1 MSQTLISTDE
11 AKTIDLDE
19 LLRKL
24 SASKTGLSDSEA
36 KKRVQ
41 QFGPNEIAEKK
52 ANPLMKFLSN
62 FWGPIPWMI
71 EIAVILSGIIG
82 HWQEFFIILFLLL
95 INGVIRFWEEHQAD
109 NAIEALK
116 QRLAL
121 KAKVLRD
128 NRWSELPARELV
140 PGDIIRVRLGDIVP
154 ADIKLIDGEYLLV
167 DQSALTG
174 ESLPVEKHLF
184 DVSYSGSIV
193 RQGEMNALVVSTGM
207 NTYFGKTTQL
217 MEETMTH
224 SHFQKAI
231 IKIGDF
237 LITLDLLLVAF
248 IFLVAIFRHESILET
263 LQFALVLTVASIPAA
278 LPAVL
283 SVTMAIGAVALAKK
297 GAIVTKLLSIEE
309 MAGVDVLCSDKTGT
323 ITKNE
328 LSIAAVEP
336 LENFTTTDVF
346 LIGTLASKEED
357 QDPIDNTIISKAKTL
372 ETVIKTLDR
381 YKVTKFTP
389 FDPVIKHTEAT
400 VLDADGTSFKVAK
413 GAPQVILSLV
423 SNKAKIKPRVNKFV
437 TVSARKGYRSLGI
450 ARTFDSEENW
460 QFVGIIALFDPP
472 REDSAETISR
482 AETMGLQVK
491 MITGDHLAIA
501 REIAGQVNL
510 GSKITRFTSFKSKA
524 AMGVPHY
531 LDKINGFAQVLPEDK
546 YQIVDHFQQ
555 NEHIVAMTGDGV
567 NDAPALKKA
576 DVGIAVANATDAARS
591 AADIVLTKPGLSV
604 IIDAI
609 KESRKIFQRMTNY
622 AVYRVTETIR
632 VVIFITLAI
641 IVFNFYPI
649 TPLMIVL
656 LAILNDAPIMTIAFD
671 NVRYSNKPEK
681 WDMITLLS
689 VASFLGVIGVLS
701 SFGILYIG
709 QEVLQLNR
717 EVLQSLIYLKLSVA
731 GHLTLFVARTKGPF
745 WSIKPG
751 KSLLIAV
758 ISTQLIATI
767 ITVYGILLPP
777 MGWGLAFLVWGYAL
791 IAFIITDYLKVRFY
805 RLCERNG
812 VKFSR

>member
-1 MSQTLISTDE
+1 MSQTLITTEE

-24 SASKTGLSDSEA
+24 STSKTGLSNPEA
-36 KKRVQ
+36 NKRVQ
-41 QFGPNEIAEKK
+41 QFGLNEIAEKK
-52 ANPLMKFLSN
+52 VNPLIKFLSN

-128 NRWSELPARELV
+128 NHWSELPARELV

-154 ADIKLIDGEYLLV
+154 ADIKLINGEYLLV

-207 NTYFGKTTQL
+207 NTYFGKTTKL
-217 MEETMTH
+217 MEEAMTH

-248 IFLVAIFRHESILET
+248 IFLIAIFRHESILET

-283 SVTMAIGAVALAKK
+283 SVTMAIGAMALAKR

-336 LENFTTTDVF
+336 LENFTATDVY

-357 QDPIDNTIISKAKTL
+357 RDPIDNTIISKAKTL
-372 ETVIKTLDR
+372 EPVIKSLDR

-400 VLDADGTSFKVAK
+400 ILDADGTSFKVAK

-423 SNKAKIKPRVNKFV
+423 S
-437 TVSARKGYRSLGI
+437 
-450 ARTFDSEENW
+450 
-460 QFVGIIALFDPP
+460 
-472 REDSAETISR
+472 
-482 AETMGLQVK
+482 
-491 MITGDHLAIA
+491 
-501 REIAGQVNL
+501 
-510 GSKITRFTSFKSKA
+510 
-524 AMGVPHY
+524 
-531 LDKINGFAQVLPEDK
+531 
-546 YQIVDHFQQ
+546 
-555 NEHIVAMTGDGV
+555 
-567 NDAPALKKA
+567 
-576 DVGIAVANATDAARS
+576 
-591 AADIVLTKPGLSV
+591 
-604 IIDAI
+604 
-609 KESRKIFQRMTNY
+609 
-622 AVYRVTETIR
+622 
-632 VVIFITLAI
+632 
-641 IVFNFYPI
+641 
-649 TPLMIVL
+649 
-656 LAILNDAPIMTIAFD
+656 
-671 NVRYSNKPEK
+671 
-681 WDMITLLS
+681 
-689 VASFLGVIGVLS
+689 
-701 SFGILYIG
+701 
-709 QEVLQLNR
+709 
-717 EVLQSLIYLKLSVA
+717 
-731 GHLTLFVARTKGPF
+731 
-745 WSIKPG
+745 
-751 KSLLIAV
+751 
-758 ISTQLIATI
+758 
-767 ITVYGILLPP
+767 
-777 MGWGLAFLVWGYAL
+777 
-791 IAFIITDYLKVRFY
+791 
-805 RLCERNG
+805 
-812 VKFSR
+812 

>member
-1 MSQTLISTDE
+1 MSQTLITTDE
-11 AKTIDLDE
+11 ARTIDLDK
-19 LLRKL
+19 LLREL
-24 SASKTGLSDSEA
+24 SASETGLSNSEA

-41 QFGPNEIAEKK
+41 QFGLNEIAEKK

-95 INGVIRFWEEHQAD
+95 INGAIRFWEEHQAD

-128 NRWSELPARELV
+128 NHWSELPARELV
-140 PGDIIRVRLGDIVP
+140 PGDIVHVRLGDIIP
-154 ADIKLIDGEYLLV
+154 ADIKLINGEYILV

-207 NTYFGKTTQL
+207 NTYFGKTTKL
-217 MEETMTH
+217 MEEAMTH

-263 LQFALVLTVASIPAA
+263 LQFTLVLTVASIPAA

-283 SVTMAIGAVALAKK
+283 SVTMAIGAMALAKK
-297 GAIVTKLLSIEE
+297 GAIVTRLLSIEE
-309 MAGVDVLCSDKTGT
+309 MAEVDVLCSDKTGT

-336 LENFTTTDVF
+336 LENFTASDVF

-357 QDPIDNTIISKAKTL
+357 QDPIDNTIIDKAKTL
-372 ETVIKTLDR
+372 ESVVKTLDR
-381 YKVTKFTP
+381 YKVIKFTP

-400 VLDADGTSFKVAK
+400 ILDADGTSFKVAK

-423 SNKAKIKPRVNKFV
+423 SNKAEIKTRVNEFI
-437 TVSARKGYRSLGI
+437 TVSAHKGYRSLGI

-472 REDSAETISR
+472 RKDSAETIAR
-482 AETMGLQVK
+482 AVTMGLQVK

-510 GSKITRFTSFKSKA
+510 GSNITQFDSFKSKA
-524 AMGVPHY
+524 DMGVPHY
-531 LDKINGFAQVLPEDK
+531 MDKINGFAQVLPEDK

-555 NEHIVAMTGDGV
+555 NKHIVAMTGDGV

-591 AADIVLTKPGLSV
+591 AADIVLTNPGLSV

-632 VVIFITLAI
+632 VVIFITLTI

-656 LAILNDAPIMTIAFD
+656 LAILNDAPIMTIALD

-681 WDMITLLS
+681 WDMLTLLS

-701 SFGILYIG
+701 SFGVLYIG

-717 EVLQSLIYLKLSVA
+717 DILQSLIYLKLSVA

-745 WSIKPG
+745 WSIKPS
-751 KSLLIAV
+751 KLLLIAV
-758 ISTQLIATI
+758 LSTQLIATI

-777 MGWGLAFLVWGYAL
+777 MGWGLALLVWCYAL

-812 VKFSR
+812 VKYSS